1 MLSILMSYLI
11 LLPAAALCY
20 LPMRD
25 LLKSRR
31 TVSFVFTAKQ
41 GSPVSLS
48 AEDSHGSSFT
58 VYGEIPQ
65 TAQNKGLTAEQV
77 QKISTLLRSARS

>member
-11 LLPAAALCY
+11 LLLAAALCY

-31 TVSFVFTAKQ
+31 TVSFVFIV
-41 GSPVSLS
+41 P
-48 AEDSHGSSFT
+48 
-58 VYGEIPQ
+58 
-65 TAQNKGLTAEQV
+65 N
-77 QKISTLLRSARS
+77 R

>member
-31 TVSFVFTAKQ
+31 TVSFVFIFAL
-41 GSPVSLS
+41 LS
-48 AEDSHGSSFT
+48 VLIILAT
-58 VYGEIPQ
+58 ILTYRL
-65 TAQNKGLTAEQV
+65 GLKKT
-77 QKISTLLRSARS
+77 IF